1 MRYADRLPG
10 TDVAQQLELD
20 FDEPPFLRPTNP
32 LDRPVRRASSL
43 RVPVRG
49 IVGSN
54 RARVDRVSSTG
65 VERHEAGP
73 SGPDDPC
80 FDAWL
85 HAVYDRAADGVDD
98 PLEASGSESG

>member
-1 MRYADRLPG
+1 MRHTDRSPG

-20 FDEPPFLRPTNP
+20 FEEPPFLRPTNP

-49 IVGSN
+49 IGGST
-54 RARVDRVSSTG
+54 RARVDRVSSNG
-65 VERHEAGP
+65 VERQEAGP

-98 PLEASGSESG
+98 PPEAAGSEPG